1 VNAFANPRLRR
12 LQADY
17 AQVRDTFSGHPHVR
31 VEPSDGRIPP
41 ERYHVQFR
49 LRGLYLNGDRPAY
62 RDVHEVEISLPLNY
76 PAERPYCVPLTPI
89 FHPNI
94 RDYFCIAD
102 YWAAGT
108 TLVDVIVKLGD
119 MIQWRI
125 YNPASPLDTIASRWA
140 VAQEGAGIFPV
151 SKVDLGVGDIT
162 VVLKGKRESLV
173 ALNAAPAADDSVVL
187 LRKDGTGRSMSDGA
201 ARGSNR

>member
-1 VNAFANPRLRR
+1 LRR

-17 AQVRDTFSGHPHVR
+17 ENVRSVLSGHPHVT
-31 VEPSDGRIPP
+31 VEPIDGRVPP
-41 ERYHVQFR
+41 ERYNVEFR
-49 LRGLYLNGDRPAY
+49 LRGLYLDGEQPDY
-62 RDVHEVEISLPLNY
+62 RDVHEVEISLPLGY
-76 PAERPYCVPLTPI
+76 PAEKPYCVPLTPI

-125 YNPASPLDTIASRWA
+125 YNPASPLDAIAARWA
-140 VAQEGAGIFPV
+140 VAQEHLGIFPV
-151 SKVDLGVGDIT
+151 GKVDLGVADFAIELKSRREPVETADTLTSLGNLDAT
-162 VVLKGKRESLV
+162 VDDFEVVLR
-173 ALNAAPAADDSVVL
+173 
-187 LRKDGTGRSMSDGA
+187 
-201 ARGSNR
+201 